1 MALMKV
7 LLKGILMNIL
17 SDEELKHTVEIYER
31 TGSISQT
38 AKELG
43 LARSTTRDRLAAAAS
58 RGIGEHF
65 VLGLASPQGLEIAG
79 TSTLYG
85 PDGKPKIQWIKQRA
99 EQHNFDIIQAI
110 KEAFEDINVANVTK
124 LDGNILTASRLV
136 TIYPIADLHFGMYSW
151 KEETGHDYDTNIAAL
166 TLTNAYSELLG
177 RSIPSDLGVILN
189 LGDFFHADND
199 EQKTRK
205 SGNKMDVDTRW
216 ARVLREGVQLLIQVI
231 EQAKQQHKLVLVKN
245 IPGNHDP
252 YGALALTTAL
262 AARYSSDDRVIVDTE
277 ADPVWHFRFGKTLI
291 VAAHGD
297 MVKPRDLPQ
306 VASAR
311 FGEEWGETDW
321 RYAYAG
327 HWHRKEL
334 KKLDGFESGG
344 MEVEVFR
351 TLAPKDAWNT
361 QMGFVA
367 RRSLVGITHDR
378 DRGEVHRA
386 TVNVK

>member
-1 MALMKV
+1 MSTPLTDEQ
-7 LLKGILMNIL
+7 LKQ
-17 SDEELKHTVEIYER
+17 TVEVYER
-31 TGSISQT
+31 LGSIRAT
-38 AKELG
+38 ARELG
-43 LARSTTRDRLAAAAS
+43 IANSTAQDRLARAAS
-58 RGIGEHF
+58 RGIGGRFIGGAE
-65 VLGLASPQGLEIAG
+65 GPGSEITG

-85 PDGKPKIQWIKQRA
+85 SDGHAKLQWVKTRT
-99 EQHNFDIIQAI
+99 EQHTFDIIQAI
-110 KEAFEDINVANVTK
+110 KDAFASDVAPVDK
-124 LDGNILTASRLV
+124 PDGAVLSSSRLV
-136 TIYPIADLHFGMYSW
+136 TVYPIADLHFGMYSW
-151 KEETGHDYDTNIAAL
+151 KEETGHDYDTQIAAD
-166 TLTNAYSELLG
+166 TLTQAYDELLG
-177 RSIPSDLGVILN
+177 RSIPSDLGIILN

-199 EQKTRK
+199 EQKTRR
-205 SGNKMDVDTRW
+205 SGNKMDVDTRY

-231 EQAKQQHKLVLVKN
+231 EQAKHQHQHVLVKS

-262 AARYSSDDRVIVDTE
+262 ASRYSQDDRVIVDET
-277 ADPVWHFRFGKTLI
+277 ADPIWKFQFGKTML

-311 FGEEWGETDW
+311 FPHEWGETDW

-361 QMGFVA
+361 QMGFHA
-367 RRSLVGITHDR
+367 RRSLVGVTHDR

>member
-1 MALMKV
+1 LP
-7 LLKGILMNIL
+7 IL
-17 SDEELKHTVEIYER
+17 SDDTLKETVETYER
-31 TGSISQT
+31 EGSISQA
-38 AKELG
+38 AKALG
-43 LARSTTRDRLAAAAS
+43 LARSTTRDRLAQATA
-58 RGIGEHF
+58 RGIGPYF
-65 VLGLASPQGLEIAG
+65 SSQSGAPVGLEVRG
-79 TSTLYG
+79 VSTLYG
-85 PDGKPKIQWIKQRA
+85 PDGHIRGQWVKTGT
-99 EQHNFDIIQAI
+99 EQHVEDVIQAI
-110 KEAFEDINVANVTK
+110 KDAFADYEKDRVDKPNVRTLSA
-124 LDGNILTASRLV
+124 ASLV
-136 TIYPIADLHFGMYSW
+136 TVYPIADLHFGMYSW

-166 TLTNAYSELLG
+166 TLTQAYDELLG
-177 RSIPSDLGVILN
+177 RSIPSDLGIILN

-199 EQKTRK
+199 EQKTRR
-205 SGNKMDVDTRW
+205 SGNKMDVDTRY
-216 ARVLREGVQLLIQVI
+216 ARVLREGVQLLITII
-231 EQAKQQHKLVLVKN
+231 EQAKHQHKHVLVKN

-252 YGALALTTAL
+252 YGSLALTTAL
-262 AARYSSDDRVIVDTE
+262 AARYASDDRVIVDTE
-277 ADPVWHFRFGKTLI
+277 ADPIWKFQFGKTML

-297 MVKPRDLPQ
+297 MVKPTALPA

-311 FGEEWGETDW
+311 FPHEWGDTEW

-361 QMGFVA
+361 QMGFHA